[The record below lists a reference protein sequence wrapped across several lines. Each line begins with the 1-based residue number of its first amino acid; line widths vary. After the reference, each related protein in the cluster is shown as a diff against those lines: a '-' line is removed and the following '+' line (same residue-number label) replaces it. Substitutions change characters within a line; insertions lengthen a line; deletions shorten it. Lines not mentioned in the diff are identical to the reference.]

1 LHAGGQEFDPPRLHQ
16 YLQKYG
22 SQIKVLCKQSIL
34 IWCVQTFIKNLVKK
48 IEVTQANSVFF
59 ICKCAYSFE
68 VIEVIWSRREAQTV
82 DALAVRGDEGRGILR
97 KAMGSWKRALIHRC
111 PNGGTRL

>member
-1 LHAGGQEFDPPRLHQ
+1 MKIGIINPGVVF
-16 YLQKYG
+16 
-22 SQIKVLCKQSIL
+22 
-34 IWCVQTFIKNLVKK
+34 FNLVEPEFINNLGK
-48 IEVTQANSVFF
+48 EREEETSDSGRVFW
-59 ICKCAYSFE
+59 IDVSSMCVYLE

-111 PNGGTRL
+111 PNGGTRLYVSTVIYD